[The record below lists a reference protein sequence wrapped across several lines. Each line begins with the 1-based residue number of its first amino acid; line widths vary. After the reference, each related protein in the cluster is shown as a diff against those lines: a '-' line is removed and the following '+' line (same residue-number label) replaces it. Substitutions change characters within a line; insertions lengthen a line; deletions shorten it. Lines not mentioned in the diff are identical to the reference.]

1 MTLSAPEAGKHAK
14 RPDQSRVEDKKAALW
29 GGLEVWEETPEE
41 EPQQRGNA
49 RGIPWTRRKLDPDWL
64 IYG

>member
-1 MTLSAPEAGKHAK
+1 MPLSAPEAGKHAK